1 MCVLSKENSVW
12 GAWGCTGVRVGGGGA
27 GGAHTYVLTAS
38 GIWSLK
44 RGKVRCVYTITI
56 ITVSVSVQLGG
67 GGGVSSVCTSL
78 LMKFDDFFVFVLGK
92 NMWVMGD
99 KSVSTVV
106 CVCVFFFLGGGGG
119 GVFASHDKSSK
130 AM

>member
-1 MCVLSKENSVW
+1 M
-12 GAWGCTGVRVGGGGA
+12 
-27 GGAHTYVLTAS
+27 
-38 GIWSLK
+38 
-44 RGKVRCVYTITI
+44 
-56 ITVSVSVQLGG
+56 
-67 GGGVSSVCTSL
+67 SSVCTSL

-106 CVCVFFFLGGGGG
+106 CVCVVFFFWGG